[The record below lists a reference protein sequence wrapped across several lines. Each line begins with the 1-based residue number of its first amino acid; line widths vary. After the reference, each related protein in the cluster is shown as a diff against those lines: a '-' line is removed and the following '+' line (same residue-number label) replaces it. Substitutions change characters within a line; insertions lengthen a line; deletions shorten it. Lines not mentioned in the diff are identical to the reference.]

1 VIDGISVYRSRL
13 EMGEYLADQVV
24 KKCGDN
30 MDIDVVIPVSKQIFF
45 FKKKKKTVFGKR
57 VN

>member
-45 FKKKKKTVFGKR
+45 FKKKKKRFLG
-57 VN
+57 NA